1 MYNST
6 MDLAA
11 AKRPAQSVRV
21 ALALWVA
28 WAVMV
33 WNVVF
38 DHVVEVA
45 GRHYLH
51 AAGLAAQTGTG
62 YVRIDDW
69 MRPAVT
75 SGLWTASLAAAAIVV
90 VGLMGILVAAA
101 RLPPSADSSRRS
113 DRPRV

>member
-1 MYNST
+1 

-11 AKRPAQSVRV
+11 AKRPLHSVRL

-28 WAVMV
+28 WALIV

-45 GRHYLH
+45 GRQYLH

-75 SGLWTASLAAAAIVV
+75 SGLWTASLSAAAIVV
-90 VGLMGILVAAA
+90 VGLTGILTAAA
-101 RLPPSADSSRRS
+101 RLPPSAEWSRPG
-113 DRPRV
+113 DRPQVF

>member
-1 MYNST
+1 

-11 AKRPAQSVRV
+11 AKRPSRSMRLAV
-21 ALALWVA
+21 ALWVG
-28 WAVMV
+28 WAVIV

-75 SGLWTASLAAAAIVV
+75 SGLWTASVAAAAIIV
-90 VGLMGILVAAA
+90 VGLTGILVAAV
-101 RLPPSADSSRRS
+101 RRPPSADSSRRGHRS
-113 DRPRV
+113 QVF